1 MRVLLATDSFP
12 PKIDGVS
19 DTAATVARVLRQ
31 LGHTPR
37 VVAPAPGPGMVEG
50 ARVARIG
57 SVPAPL
63 YPELRLGLAL
73 DRVARI
79 ARARWD
85 GAIVFT
91 PGPIGATAA
100 LAVRRET
107 PLLNIYTTD
116 IPRYLQ
122 TYGMHRFVGAATWL
136 LRRMA
141 ERAERTLCP
150 TRFVEEELRT
160 MGFPRL
166 EVWGRGVD
174 TELFN
179 PGRRSAA
186 MRARLTGGEPGRP
199 LVLYV
204 GRLAKEK
211 RLETLA
217 EVVEALPEVRLA
229 LVGDGPERA
238 RLEELF
244 AGRPVVFT
252 GYLRGVELAEAF
264 ASADVFVFP
273 SWTDTF
279 GQVVL
284 QAMAC
289 GLPPVVVTGSAT
301 AELVPPGVCGLH
313 VAPGRP
319 GALAAA
325 VRRLVEDEGMRRSM
339 GLAAAAHARRYSWE
353 ALVLRLVELL
363 SPGDAP
369 GQVDV
374 PPPFAK

>member
-1 MRVLLATDSFP
+1 
-12 PKIDGVS
+12 
-19 DTAATVARVLRQ
+19 
-31 LGHTPR
+31 
-37 VVAPAPGPGMVEG
+37 
-50 ARVARIG
+50 
-57 SVPAPL
+57 
-63 YPELRLGLAL
+63 
-73 DRVARI
+73 
-79 ARARWD
+79 
-85 GAIVFT
+85 
-91 PGPIGATAA
+91 
-100 LAVRRET
+100 
-107 PLLNIYTTD
+107 
-116 IPRYLQ
+116 
-122 TYGMHRFVGAATWL
+122 MHQFVGAATWL

-141 ERAERTLCP
+141 ERSERTLCP
-150 TRFVEEELRT
+150 TRFVEEELRAL
-160 MGFPRL
+160 GFPRL

-186 MRARLTGGEPGRP
+186 MRARLAGGEPERP

-217 EVVEALPEVRLA
+217 EVVEALPGVRLA

-244 AGRPVVFT
+244 AGKPVVFT

-301 AELVPPGVCGLH
+301 AELVSPGVCGLH

-339 GLAAAAHARRYSWE
+339 GMAAAAHARRYSWE
-353 ALVLRLVELL
+353 ALVQRLVELL

-374 PPPFAK
+374 PGALAK